1 MANTFGNAT
10 AESIS
15 NSSTIPTTVLTT
27 PSGNAT
33 VRVIVGMQITNTSA
47 SEIKM
52 SALISSNLT
61 TTYHTVTTADSSG
74 NPAFKINGSFTPSIT
89 LKKNHTYVFDVSDS
103 SNSTHAFKFTSATPT
118 GTVTDISSGYTASG
132 TAGTKGA
139 TVTWVVPSGTT
150 NAWYY
155 CSAHTYNNKMNV
167 TPTAFTIAADTSEDM
182 ILFKDIAVP
191 SGGMVSVLTG
201 DKLIL
206 KESDSIKVYSD
217 TASAGNV
224 VVSYLNS
231 DNT

>member
-10 AESIS
+10 AEGVS
-15 NSSTIPTTVLTT
+15 NTSTFPTTVMTT

-33 VRVIVGMQITNTSA
+33 VRVIVGLQMTNTGS

-52 SALISSNLT
+52 TGMISSNLT
-61 TTYHTVTTADSSG
+61 TTYYTVTTATSG
-74 NPAFKINGSFTPSIT
+74 SDPAFKINNSFTPSIT

-103 SNSTHAFKFTSATPT
+103 SNTGHLFKFSSATPS
-118 GTVTDISSGYTASG
+118 GTVTDISAGYTASG

-139 TVTWVVPSGTT
+139 TVTWVVPSATT
-150 NAWYY
+150 TAWYY

-167 TPTAFTIAADTSEDM
+167 TPTAFTIAADTAEDM
-182 ILFKDIAVP
+182 VLFNEVAVP
-191 SGGMVSVLTG
+191 VNGMLSVYTG
-201 DKLIL
+201 DKVIL
-206 KESDSIKVYSD
+206 QESDAFKVYSD

-224 VVSYLNS
+224 LISYLNS